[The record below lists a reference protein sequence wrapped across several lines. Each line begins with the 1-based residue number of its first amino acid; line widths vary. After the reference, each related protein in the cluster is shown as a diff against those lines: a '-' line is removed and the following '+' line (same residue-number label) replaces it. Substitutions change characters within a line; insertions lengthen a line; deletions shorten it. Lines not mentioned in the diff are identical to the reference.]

1 VRFTEI
7 ARCRNVPCA
16 AERPS
21 ITQLATSRSRA
32 GFMQEVSGALGR
44 TVRRAAAPETRMVC
58 VGLEARD
65 EAKRVREATSRAA
78 LIADPSG

>member
-1 VRFTEI
+1 
-7 ARCRNVPCA
+7 
-16 AERPS
+16 
-21 ITQLATSRSRA
+21 
-32 GFMQEVSGALGR
+32 
-44 TVRRAAAPETRMVC
+44 MVC